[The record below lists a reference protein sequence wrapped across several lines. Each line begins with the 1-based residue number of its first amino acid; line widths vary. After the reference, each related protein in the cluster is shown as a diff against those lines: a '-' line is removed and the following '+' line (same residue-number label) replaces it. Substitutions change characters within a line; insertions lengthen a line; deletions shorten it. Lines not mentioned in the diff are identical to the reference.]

1 MNIDYKNNRVLV
13 TTGFTNKYKFPIGDG
28 RTMPSLNIQHQKH
41 NILLE
46 EIEEYFD
53 AIKKNDRV
61 EKLDAL
67 CDIEFVI
74 HGAMDAF
81 GFDFDIEKLK
91 KADIFNHGTFDIGEL
106 FSLRYRAFCF
116 SSEIDKIEQLFYDIL
131 YWHYFAVHSYYID
144 WDMKNV
150 VKYHNAFLE
159 VCRSNGTKSCKTEDV
174 MHATMAQPKYKNVEF
189 INVIRD
195 GEYNLYRK
203 DDGKLIKSIDYSPAN
218 LLPFIA

>member
-46 EIEEYFD
+46 EIEEHFD
-53 AIKKNDRV
+53 AICNQDKV
-61 EKLDAL
+61 ETLDAL

-81 GFDFDIEKLK
+81 GFDLDIDRIENGNTINFGAWGIAETYSIL
-91 KADIFNHGTFDIGEL
+91 
-106 FSLRYRAFCF
+106 YRAFCF
-116 SSEIDKIEQLFYDIL
+116 KEEISEIENLFYAIL
-131 YWHYFAVHSYYID
+131 NWHYYSVDTYYD
-144 WDMKNV
+144 NNADGWF
-150 VKYHNAFLE
+150 KYKAAFLE